1 MENAKLNEL
10 AGRAAAG
17 DNRAWERFYQSAAK
31 LTTAVCRKKSL
42 SPEATED
49 IIQEVM
55 LALST
60 RMEELSRMKNPEG
73 YVRRVAKSKCINYL
87 TAENRVPTERFH
99 DDGLLL
105 NVPDSTP
112 TPDDVVAGLSRGD
125 LLLHY
130 MEKLPEEQ
138 RHCLRLRYMEGY
150 TNRQIAEKL
159 HIPVGTVASRIRY
172 AKKLIAKQVKT
183 FEKQY
188 HIPFH
193 AKMAVPFMPWRL
205 LRGQGD
211 AITMLAADSTSTEIT
226 RVISGAVAAVVM
238 GGAVIGS
245 GVTHW
250 KTEPMPS
257 TVPATAA
264 QTAATTFAAVDI
276 TTAAV
281 SVSPSSAP
289 PTTTPATEETEA
301 PETTAMPT
309 EPAVTQREEITE
321 SVTEPPDRHYQNI
334 TFDDIVVPASLPSE
348 TIFTQVENPDSPL
361 GYTYE
366 MATAYYFSDICDRM
380 TGTCMIDDTPQPF
393 VGGTTPVIDIDPAQG
408 TDGKLILNEG
418 DNLLRFYASDKLCE
432 IHVRVDGEIP
442 QPVVTDLWVYLDEE
456 TEGMPLLWEPRFT
469 AVLHDA
475 SGEHTIG
482 NDHAEIPLD
491 GLVIDEYDSI
501 PTLSV
506 GYHVLK
512 THFLGAE
519 GDFRLRIRKNWEK
532 ERRQIP

>member
-1 MENAKLNEL
+1 
-10 AGRAAAG
+10 
-17 DNRAWERFYQSAAK
+17 
-31 LTTAVCRKKSL
+31 
-42 SPEATED
+42 
-49 IIQEVM
+49 
-55 LALST
+55 
-60 RMEELSRMKNPEG
+60 
-73 YVRRVAKSKCINYL
+73 
-87 TAENRVPTERFH
+87 
-99 DDGLLL
+99 
-105 NVPDSTP
+105 
-112 TPDDVVAGLSRGD
+112 
-125 LLLHY
+125 
-130 MEKLPEEQ
+130 
-138 RHCLRLRYMEGY
+138 
-150 TNRQIAEKL
+150 
-159 HIPVGTVASRIRY
+159 
-172 AKKLIAKQVKT
+172 
-183 FEKQY
+183 
-188 HIPFH
+188 
-193 AKMAVPFMPWRL
+193 MAVPFMPWRL

-264 QTAATTFAAVDI
+264 QTVATTFAAADI

-281 SVSPSSAP
+281 SVPPTSAP
-289 PTTTPATEETEA
+289 PSTTPVTEETEVS
-301 PETTAMPT
+301 ETTAMPT

-321 SVTEPPDRHYQNI
+321 PMTEPPDRHYQNI

-418 DNLLRFYASDKLCE
+418 DNLLRFYASNKLCE

-456 TEGMPLLWEPRFT
+456 TEGMPLLREPRFT

-475 SGEHTIG
+475 SGKHTIG

-491 GLVIDEYDSI
+491 GLVIDKYDSI

-512 THFLGAE
+512 ARFLGAE

-532 ERRQIP
+532 ETRRIP